1 MKKFLRPLAIAAAA
15 AGISAL
21 TAGSALAAAP
31 TGDFAPFQYC
41 PYTNTAVLSC
51 LASTSST
58 GSFKFGNTTVPVSS
72 PVTFQ
77 GGYTFSLAT
86 LGTTFYPAV
95 GADTLS
101 KTPLNV
107 PGGLLGLVNPGGFGG
122 LLEQAFEHAISFANG
137 VTATA
142 ELAGT
147 AQFNFLNNALASG
160 PTLTLPIRIHLE
172 NPFLGPNC
180 YIGTTANPVTLNLTN
195 GTTTP
200 PAGTAPITGA
210 RGTNTTNSDG
220 SVLTTAGVSLVDNAF
235 AVPAATNCGY
245 TFLDKP
251 LITAA
256 VNLKEGLP
264 AAAGQNSAI
273 LTGTTKV
280 GDRVKTLASVQ

>member
-21 TAGSALAAAP
+21 TASSALAAAP
-31 TGDFAPFQYC
+31 TGDFAPFKYC
-41 PYTNTAVLSC
+41 PYTNTSVQTC
-51 LASTSST
+51 LASTSNT

-77 GGYTFSLAT
+77 GGYSFDFAT

-107 PGGLLGLVNPGGFGG
+107 PGGLLGLMNPGGFGG

-147 AQFNFLNNALASG
+147 AQFNFFNNLIASG
-160 PTLTLPIRIHLE
+160 PTLTLPVRIHLE

-180 YIGTTANPVTLNLTN
+180 YIGSAAHPITLNLTN

-200 PAGTAPITGA
+200 PAGTTPITGA
-210 RGTNTTNSDG
+210 TGSNSSNSDG
-220 SVLTTAGVSLVDNAF
+220 SVVTTSGVSLVDNAF
-235 AVPAATNCGY
+235 AVPAATDCGY

-264 AAAGQNSAI
+264 AAAGTNSAV
-273 LTGTTKV
+273 LTGTTKI
-280 GDRVKTLASVQ
+280 GNRARVQASVQ